1 MTGIQDLHLLTPIK
15 AEDSACDAESLFSL
29 STGNELALRIKLKSL
44 PAEHQGSEAT
54 KQPMSV

>member
-1 MTGIQDLHLLTPIK
+1 VTGIQDLHLLTSIK
-15 AEDSACDAESLFSL
+15 AEDSACDAEFLFSL

-44 PAEHQGSEAT
+44 PIGHQGAEAT